1 MVSMFV
7 GGPFLCCLCSVIFKL
22 RHIVDVRKNKTT
34 DLVFDILL
42 YFRGGFVSFCPSFVL
57 VYVFLEIYQM
67 GNTLL
72 SVFIRKIC

>member
-1 MVSMFV
+1 VDLFSAAFV
-7 GGPFLCCLCSVIFKL
+7 
-22 RHIVDVRKNKTT
+22 VRSSSSGTQWMSERIRRPIWS
-34 DLVFDILL
+34 LIYSYILEVVL
-42 YFRGGFVSFCPSFVL
+42 SFCPSFVL